1 MGLSLNECVKL
12 LTGPAGS
19 KVRLALVDP
28 KNSEPKTV
36 ELTRQK
42 FLISS

>member
-1 MGLSLNECVKL
+1 MKL

-19 KVRLALVDP
+19 KVRLALVYTEN
-28 KNSEPKTV
+28 KELKSV
-36 ELTRQK
+36 ELTRQQ